1 MKSSRVRR
9 ILQLT
14 LDRLDAIDDCGKE
27 DIDIKTVSNTY
38 FLGGCNYFLGVSGYD
53 GGYINLD
60 VLETE
65 D

>member
-1 MKSSRVRR
+1 MKSSRIRR

-38 FLGGCNYFLGVSGYD
+38 FLGSCNYFLGISGYD